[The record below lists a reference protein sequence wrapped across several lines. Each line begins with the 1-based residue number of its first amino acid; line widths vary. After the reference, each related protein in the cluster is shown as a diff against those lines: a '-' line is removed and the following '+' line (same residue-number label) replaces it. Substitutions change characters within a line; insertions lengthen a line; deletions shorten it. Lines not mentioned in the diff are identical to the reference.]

1 MKALPLIWKIKDEY
15 KKHFL
20 TPGPF
25 HTTMNYIGMLTAHK
39 CNGSGYF
46 KILIEAKLVTSGCL
60 GSVLRGKAYPKA
72 LYCLKTVIEAM
83 ERLLIERFVEEEKV
97 ELTNSNALLDLV
109 QTCSHETL
117 NNALHCPLS
126 LWLKITW
133 PMKTRFVL
141 VISAKTAPLW
151 LSVIDHTCLILMLQ
165 YSVKTNNLSL
175 FHQCNGNM
183 TDLFIAYYGPN
194 YSR

>member
-1 MKALPLIWKIKDEY
+1 
-15 KKHFL
+15 
-20 TPGPF
+20 
-25 HTTMNYIGMLTAHK
+25 
-39 CNGSGYF
+39 
-46 KILIEAKLVTSGCL
+46 
-60 GSVLRGKAYPKA
+60 
-72 LYCLKTVIEAM
+72 M
-83 ERLLIERFVEEEKV
+83 ECLLIESFVEEEKI
-97 ELTNSNALLDLV
+97 ELTNSKALLDLV

-133 PMKTRFVL
+133 HIKTRFVL
-141 VISAKTAPLW
+141 VISAKTAPFW
-151 LSVIDHTCLILMLQ
+151 LSVIDHTRLILMLQ

-194 YSR
+194 Y